1 MPVHHCIALPPPPKI
16 PPPTLPTTPALIHP
30 MYSPQY
36 LYLKTGH
43 AAAVTH
49 ADTDKQEAQF
59 GCLVVVFFLFFVLV
73 CSCLVFVLYE
83 IMLLAY

>member
-1 MPVHHCIALPPPPKI
+1 MPVHHCIALPPPPESHPRLYPQ
-16 PPPTLPTTPALIHP
+16 PPGLI
-30 MYSPQY
+30 SPQY

-49 ADTDKQEAQF
+49 ADTDKQEAHF
-59 GCLVVVFFLFFVLV
+59 GCLVVFLFFFFVLV
-73 CSCLVFVLYE
+73 CSRLVFVLYE